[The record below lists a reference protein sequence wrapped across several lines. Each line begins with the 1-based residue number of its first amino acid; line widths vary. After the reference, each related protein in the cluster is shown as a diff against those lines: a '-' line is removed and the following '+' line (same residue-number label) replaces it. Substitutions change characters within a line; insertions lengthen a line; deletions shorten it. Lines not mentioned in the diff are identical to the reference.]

1 MPDFPHVKFPFTF
14 IKKKWEKP
22 ENSFILPNRES
33 QATQN
38 SRTQTEESDFL
49 GDNN

>member
-1 MPDFPHVKFPFTF
+1 MPDFPHVKFPSTF
-14 IKKKWEKP
+14 IKKWKKP
-22 ENSFILPNRES
+22 ENSFILSIRES

-38 SRTQTEESDFL
+38 SRTQTEENVFL